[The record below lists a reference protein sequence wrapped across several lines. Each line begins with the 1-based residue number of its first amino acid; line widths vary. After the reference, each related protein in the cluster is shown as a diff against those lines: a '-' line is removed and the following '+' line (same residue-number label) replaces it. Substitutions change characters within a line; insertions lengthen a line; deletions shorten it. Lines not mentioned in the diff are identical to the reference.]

1 MNVTLSM
8 KSPNYTL
15 TPDHNNS
22 LEEKFV
28 GTINHTHTNGSG
40 LVDIDPEKASI
51 ALRSWAVSE
60 RSTTRVQ
67 RVWLYSAIVPA
78 PNSRLKPTGKISVRQ
93 LLVWCIRRRLTAKV
107 WSTQI
112 RRRPLSLCGPGQF
125 RNDQPHAQ
133 NGSGCIPLLFQL
145 QIAD

>member
-1 MNVTLSM
+1 MGFSRNITFKNEIFGRWEGRSQMNVTLSM
-8 KSPNYTL
+8 KSHNYTF
-15 TPDHNNS
+15 TPDHYNS

-51 ALRSWAVSE
+51 AFRSWAVSE

-78 PNSRLKPTGKISVRQ
+78 PNSRLKPTGKISVIQ

-107 WSTQI
+107 WST
-112 RRRPLSLCGPGQF
+112 
-125 RNDQPHAQ
+125 
-133 NGSGCIPLLFQL
+133 
-145 QIAD
+145 